1 MAADALTRNAIGD
14 LVVPTNA
21 EEWDAWVSASAT
33 RNHVLDN
40 PLLDWLER
48 HGEAKGYE
56 RDGEDAIDP
65 RTDFLTFIFAQGAAF
80 EEAVVRHLGTLVEV
94 HVPEGAEQGYE
105 ARRDLVV
112 TSLWPSDLRSDAPWR
127 AGHLPGGAP

>member
-94 HVPEGAEQGYE
+94 HVPGGRGAG
-105 ARRDLVV
+105 
-112 TSLWPSDLRSDAPWR
+112 LR
-127 AGHLPGGAP
+127 GAS